1 MDSLISL
8 VVSLGY
14 PCDIPMTPHEKGLD
28 PEPVIE
34 KPMESLEKNN
44 RVFGVSPSSPEERR
58 DAVCVVAELH
68 LGCLLSDRPAFE
80 TCVNQVC
87 HYLEENSVRVRHLV
101 LLGETVDKS
110 AALPG
115 QASYGLSSDWQVDL
129 AARIVHDFAQ
139 RINVEHVS
147 IVGAKGKLRR
157 GLSQE
162 SRLTDKLLLMGIRA
176 TYSAIEFELELGGQR
191 IAFTQALGRTSGAY
205 AGVVT
210 PSILTENLMKAN
222 RLGAE
227 MIVVGNYRKFAH
239 SGGILSLP
247 GYLLDA
253 TSEIFNERGLA
264 LLVED
269 KTNVELKMFN
279 ADPTRDPEA
288 LAADN
293 LSYISGMLGQIYPY
307 SFKGGE
313 VNARQCSPP
322 SATTAVHSCS
332 RRGSYTQVHSQLPF
346 GLASELD
353 VAFKVLGFTNMT
365 EWIREMARR
374 TIREAS
380 PHIGTCDRA
389 SYQL

>member
-1 MDSLISL
+1 MSAPEQKSL
-8 VVSLGY
+8 
-14 PCDIPMTPHEKGLD
+14 
-28 PEPVIE
+28 
-34 KPMESLEKNN
+34 
-44 RVFGVSPSSPEERR
+44 
-58 DAVCVVAELH
+58 AVCVVAELH
-68 LGCLLSDRPAFE
+68 LGSLLSDRPAFE
-80 TCVNQVC
+80 TCVNQVS
-87 HYLEENSVRVRHLV
+87 HYLEENPVTVGHLV

-110 AALPG
+110 AMLPG
-115 QASYGLSSDWQVDL
+115 QAVRGLGSEWQVDL
-129 AARIVHDFAQ
+129 AARVVHDFAE

-147 IVGAKGKLRR
+147 IVGTSGGLRR

-162 SRLTDKLLLMGIRA
+162 SRLTDKLLLMGLKA
-176 TYSAIEFELELGGQR
+176 KFSPIEVELDLSGQR
-191 IAFTQALGRTSGAY
+191 IVLTHALGRTSGAY

-210 PSILTENLMKAN
+210 PNILTENLMKTN

-227 MIVVGNYRKFAH
+227 LVVVGRYRKFAH
-239 SGGILSLP
+239 SGQILSMP
-247 GYLLDA
+247 GFLLEA

-264 LLVED
+264 LLLEGRGGIEV
-269 KTNVELKMFN
+269 KLFN
-279 ADPTRDPEA
+279 AEPTRDPDG
-288 LAADN
+288 LAAVN
-293 LSYISGMLGQIYPY
+293 LSYITAMLQQIYPY

-322 SATTAVHSCS
+322 SATTAVQSCCS
-332 RRGSYTQVHSQLPF
+332 RKASYIQVHSQIPA

-353 VAFKVLGFTNMT
+353 AAFKVLGFTNMT